1 MSVRYDRM
9 DYKRQLP
16 RASTWPMFLIVG
28 LWAFGAAQVGREDA
42 NAAAIVEHHAAAAQE
57 RMIVP
62 VRRCPEQFVAGQSDF
77 KPWEI
82 SCVTIAQQGEQ

>member
-1 MSVRYDRM
+1 MIRDRM

-42 NAAAIVEHHAAAAQE
+42 NAAVIVEQHAAAAQE

-62 VRRCPEQFVAGQSDF
+62 VRRCPEQFVAQQGDF
-77 KPWEI
+77 GAWTI
-82 SCVTIAQQGEQ
+82 QCVTVAQSETQ